1 MVTTYINKV
10 SFTDVS
16 QLATSYIKSPSEI
29 FLPFEAQWTELCMTG
44 LARLTVTESIE
55 NHQRMQSA
63 ELEAIVLEPLIV
75 GDRKLAFLCTDIKG
89 NRILLGGPD
98 APYPLVLC
106 TESHGSS
113 PTEVRTTLKVTYRNA
128 SLFHAV

>member
-1 MVTTYINKV
+1 MVTTYITKV
-10 SFTDVS
+10 SFIDVS

-29 FLPFEAQWTELCMTG
+29 VLPFEAQWTELCMTG
-44 LARLTVTESIE
+44 IARLTVTENID

-63 ELEAIVLEPLIV
+63 ELEARVLEPLVV
-75 GDRKLAFLCTDIKG
+75 GDRKLAFLCTDLRG

-98 APYPLVLC
+98 APYPLALN

-113 PTEVRTTLKVTYRNA
+113 PSEVRTTLKVTYRNA
-128 SLFHAV
+128 RLFHAI